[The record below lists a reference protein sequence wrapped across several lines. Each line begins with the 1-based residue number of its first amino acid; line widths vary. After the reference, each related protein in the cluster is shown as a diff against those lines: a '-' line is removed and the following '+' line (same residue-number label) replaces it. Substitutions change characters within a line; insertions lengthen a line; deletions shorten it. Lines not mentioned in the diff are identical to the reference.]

1 MANWIFI
8 TTTQQTDAGALT
20 GRQILET
27 RMKDQFWGLGE
38 KTPNRK
44 ALKKGDR
51 VIFYVGAPESAF
63 AATATLASDS
73 ISLSA
78 DRKEALSHGSNFFR
92 AEYGVD
98 LEAAS
103 ILPTAKPITELA
115 PNLEFIGKRQD
126 WWCFLQGGV
135 RGISDSDYQQIL
147 HHIPGTTTVPI
158 AITPVAEPIEADHL
172 FALEKHLEDFIDKN
186 WAKINWGRKLTL
198 YTSDAGT
205 GRQFPAGIW
214 NIDFLATDT
223 ESNALVVIELKR
235 GRSSDDAVGQV
246 LRYIGWVRENIAKP
260 NQKVEGVIVCS
271 EVDDALKYAV
281 RELEYVSVMKY
292 RVSFSLTEPE
302 L

>member
-27 RMKDQFWGLGE
+27 RMTDEFWGLGE

-51 VIFYVGAPESAF
+51 IIFYVGAPESVF

-73 ISLSA
+73 LSVPEE
-78 DRKEALSHGSNFFR
+78 RKEALSHGNNFFR

-98 LEAAS
+98 LDAVS
-103 ILPTAKPITELA
+103 IWPTPKPITELA

-135 RGISDSDYQQIL
+135 RGVSDADYQRIL
-147 HHIPGTTTVPI
+147 QHIPGKVEAPAVI
-158 AITPVAEPIEADHL
+158 ASVAEPTANEHM
-172 FALEKHLEDFIDKN
+172 FALEKHLEEFIDKN
-186 WAKINWGRKLTL
+186 WVKISWGRKLVL
-198 YTSDAGT
+198 YSSDAGS

-214 NIDFLATDT
+214 NIDFLATGD
-223 ESNALVVIELKR
+223 
-235 GRSSDDAVGQV
+235 
-246 LRYIGWVRENIAKP
+246 
-260 NQKVEGVIVCS
+260 
-271 EVDDALKYAV
+271 
-281 RELEYVSVMKY
+281 
-292 RVSFSLTEPE
+292 
-302 L
+302 